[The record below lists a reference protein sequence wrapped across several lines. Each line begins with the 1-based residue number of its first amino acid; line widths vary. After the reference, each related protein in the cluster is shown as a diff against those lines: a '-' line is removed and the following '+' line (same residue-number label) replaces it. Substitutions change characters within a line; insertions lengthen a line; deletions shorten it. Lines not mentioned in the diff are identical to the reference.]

1 MSGTHCHKG
10 RGNDGINRIR
20 AKTFF
25 VDNKKNEKGQREAG
39 RDGTRFR
46 PAIWNG
52 RLLGLK
58 KGLCKGSRYNLIA
71 SI

>member
-1 MSGTHCHKG
+1 MTEQIETVKKHFSLT
-10 RGNDGINRIR
+10 
-20 AKTFF
+20 T
-25 VDNKKNEKGQREAG
+25 KKNEKGQHEAG
-39 RDGTRFR
+39 RDRTRFR

-52 RLLGLK
+52 RPLGLK